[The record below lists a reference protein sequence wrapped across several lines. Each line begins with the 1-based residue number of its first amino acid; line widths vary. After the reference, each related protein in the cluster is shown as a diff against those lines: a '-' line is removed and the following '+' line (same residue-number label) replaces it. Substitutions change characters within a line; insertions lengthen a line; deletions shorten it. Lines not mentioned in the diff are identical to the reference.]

1 MHLRTDVSNVLEGH
15 FLESLCVLLMGVQHF
30 CSVGI
35 GGGEAGD
42 GGEKVIPLSACPNKT
57 GDVYERGLDKSIK

>member
-1 MHLRTDVSNVLEGH
+1 MHLRTVLEGH
-15 FLESLCVLLMGVQHF
+15 FLESPCVILMGVQHF

-42 GGEKVIPLSACPNKT
+42 GGGGESDSLKCMSQ
-57 GDVYERGLDKSIK
+57 